1 MGTALKKLT
10 FKTRH
15 KKTCH
20 NLDASNS
27 LKAVQNF
34 MFTTHTTA

>member
-20 NLDASNS
+20 KLDASKS
-27 LKAVQNF
+27 ESRSEFIFA
-34 MFTTHTTA
+34 TPTTA